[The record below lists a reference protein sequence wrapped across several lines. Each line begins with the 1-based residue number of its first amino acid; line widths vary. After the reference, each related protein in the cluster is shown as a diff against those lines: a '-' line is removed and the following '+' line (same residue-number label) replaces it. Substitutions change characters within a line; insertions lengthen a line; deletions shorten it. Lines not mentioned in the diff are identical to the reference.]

1 MKKIVHTEKAPEAI
15 GPYNQVIIET
25 ESGLVFASGQIGMD
39 PKSGE
44 LVSPDVV
51 EQAHQIFANLKAV
64 LAAAGCGFEHVIKS
78 TIYLKNISDFSAV
91 NAVYAEHFIKDFPAR
106 STIEVA
112 RLPKDALVE
121 IEMIA
126 TKKSN

>member
-25 ESGLVFASGQIGMD
+25 ESGLVFTSGQIGMD